1 MRKTG
6 TRKTIKKNKFS
17 IDNFGKVASSF
28 GYERNTLGG
37 VVEPSIHKEAYMD
50 TTTTPAQFYSPELT
64 PETWLLPKSRSE
76 ILKWVRV
83 FFNLEPYIQSILVMH
98 AQYPICDFTLQYK
111 DKDTTDFFN
120 RKLFNNPEFSW
131 IDFLEQL
138 SLSYWKFGE
147 AIVWGDWNPVKGTW
161 NNFVLIDPSLVEY
174 QENPLTGKI
183 VMELIPTTELKQ
195 IVATSLKE
203 GRSDLPSEY
212 IECVQENQQIPLDAE
227 GTEPNYITGKKYSPP
242 KAFMFVRKTDPGAV
256 RGTPI
261 LQSLFKCVTGDTKVA
276 LLDGTNPTIKELAE
290 SGKKDFWV
298 YGADKSGNIVPAK
311 AECAAYIKD
320 EETVEVELDN
330 GSKIRCTLDHPFFL
344 RDMTKVEAKD
354 LKPGDSL
361 MPLYRKDDYLGKYGT
376 RKSKYE
382 KIYNPGTGT
391 WKWTHVMS
399 ALSEN
404 KESFKLKGSRVIHHK
419 NFNSHDN
426 TPENLEVI
434 SRDIH
439 AKIHREHSCSRE
451 RMVELSKLAAI
462 KRTSDDSFSNK
473 MKEHWADEEYRK
485 KCISSRKNTYSS
497 RTLEDKESIVS
508 NIKKSL
514 YESWK
519 PKKELL
525 AEKIKLE
532 SEKFYNNNNRKPS
545 FSELSKLCGVSIGTL
560 TNYGKEF
567 GYDYLGINSK
577 REYKNH
583 TVVSVTRTGKVEPV
597 YCVANAGENHNFMI
611 CLDDGSG
618 ILSGNTLIYQ
628 DKIRLAQIAIA
639 DRFHLPL
646 EIWSIGSYTGDPK
659 TSLIPDDATL
669 SEFRN
674 LIQQATMQPPFSI
687 YVPPYVKY
695 EAVGVNGKL
704 LSVYEDLGYVENQ
717 ILVGLGVN
725 KNLITGQGPSF
736 SSAKQVSLYKLIKMY
751 KIFREKLE
759 AFIKRY
765 ILLPISRANDLKD
778 EYGNYIIPDIVWSES
793 LQPEQDKEIFDSLS
807 KLWDKGII
815 STLTLMEN
823 FMKPLD
829 YKLEQKR
836 LNEERGTVF
845 DKGND
850 RLGNK
855 AKREDL
861 KTDLGKP
868 SSSGDRATADG
879 GGYEGSENDDKSY
892 LEPPLSGGEETPE
905 VPSEAPETEAPEQV

>member
-6 TRKTIKKNKFS
+6 TKKSIKKNKFS
-17 IDNFGKVASSF
+17 LDNFGKVASSF

-37 VVEPSIHKEAYMD
+37 VVEPSIHKEAYMN

-64 PETWLLPKSRSE
+64 PETWLLPKSRLE

-161 NNFVLIDPSLVEY
+161 NNFVLIDPSLVDY

-261 LQSLFKCVTGDTKVA
+261 LQSLFK
-276 LLDGTNPTIKELAE
+276 
-290 SGKKDFWV
+290 
-298 YGADKSGNIVPAK
+298 
-311 AECAAYIKD
+311 
-320 EETVEVELDN
+320 
-330 GSKIRCTLDHPFFL
+330 
-344 RDMTKVEAKD
+344 
-354 LKPGDSL
+354 
-361 MPLYRKDDYLGKYGT
+361 
-376 RKSKYE
+376 
-382 KIYNPGTGT
+382 
-391 WKWTHVMS
+391 
-399 ALSEN
+399 
-404 KESFKLKGSRVIHHK
+404 
-419 NFNSHDN
+419 
-426 TPENLEVI
+426 
-434 SRDIH
+434 
-439 AKIHREHSCSRE
+439 
-451 RMVELSKLAAI
+451 
-462 KRTSDDSFSNK
+462 
-473 MKEHWADEEYRK
+473 
-485 KCISSRKNTYSS
+485 
-497 RTLEDKESIVS
+497 
-508 NIKKSL
+508 
-514 YESWK
+514 
-519 PKKELL
+519 
-525 AEKIKLE
+525 
-532 SEKFYNNNNRKPS
+532 
-545 FSELSKLCGVSIGTL
+545 
-560 TNYGKEF
+560 
-567 GYDYLGINSK
+567 
-577 REYKNH
+577 
-583 TVVSVTRTGKVEPV
+583 
-597 YCVANAGENHNFMI
+597 
-611 CLDDGSG
+611 
-618 ILSGNTLIYQ
+618 TLIYQ

-836 LNEERGTVF
+836 LTEERGTVF

-855 AKREDL
+855 AKRDDL

-892 LEPPLSGGEETPE
+892 LEPPLSGGENIQEG
-905 VPSEAPETEAPEQV
+905 PSEISESEVSEQQGEI